1 MDIVSSVAFSPCN
14 NIIAIASYDK
24 TISLYG
30 INPLYKQTFKK
41 QILCIKRHKDYIRSI
56 RFSPCGNYLAS
67 CGEDRHVIFH
77 YTGNLYIKNIK
88 NISNQ
93 TNTSSTSKSSLFG
106 KKLLVLKDH
115 KFCINSICFSNNN
128 KYFVSGGD
136 DGRAILYVIKC
147 DSLDIN
153 NYNATNINISLSI
166 VKVFSN
172 HGIGVF
178 SVDFSSDSSLLAVG
192 DMDGFATIY
201 SISENIL
208 KIDDKIQKSNI
219 IEETSLIKTKTKETK
234 PTKETDIVFLK
245 FKTHGEVYK
254 VIFSLS
260 GDYLAIST
268 FLSQIYVY
276 GINKNNTNSFNKEIF
291 RVGNLDET
299 NINIIN
305 FSFSPNEDYIVV
317 GKSNSKVTVYKI
329 NNTNYKWLI
338 EEVKELSYH
347 DRAVFSVRISP
358 YGNYFATGSSDNS
371 AIIYC

>member
-147 DSLDIN
+147 D
-153 NYNATNINISLSI
+153 
-166 VKVFSN
+166 
-172 HGIGVF
+172 
-178 SVDFSSDSSLLAVG
+178 
-192 DMDGFATIY
+192 
-201 SISENIL
+201 
-208 KIDDKIQKSNI
+208 
-219 IEETSLIKTKTKETK
+219 
-234 PTKETDIVFLK
+234 
-245 FKTHGEVYK
+245 
-254 VIFSLS
+254 
-260 GDYLAIST
+260 
-268 FLSQIYVY
+268 
-276 GINKNNTNSFNKEIF
+276 
-291 RVGNLDET
+291 
-299 NINIIN
+299 
-305 FSFSPNEDYIVV
+305 
-317 GKSNSKVTVYKI
+317 
-329 NNTNYKWLI
+329 
-338 EEVKELSYH
+338 
-347 DRAVFSVRISP
+347 
-358 YGNYFATGSSDNS
+358 
-371 AIIYC
+371 